1 MKTNYE
7 KSEKCLNFTDAFSHQ
22 KLNTAAGGK
31 VMRRSL
37 IKDPN
42 KCEEC
47 GYIEEKNVP
56 PETCV

>member
-22 KLNTAAGGK
+22 KLNTAGGK

-37 IKDPN
+37 IKIPTNVKSVDILR
-42 KCEEC
+42 K
-47 GYIEEKNVP
+47 KNVP